1 MTTAEIGLP
10 SAEPTIDELLM
21 VASRTGAS
29 DLHLS
34 CNKHPKMR
42 VDGDLVDLPN
52 SSLLTAD
59 WMFRSMKAIM
69 TEKQR
74 DEYARN
80 MELDFSHG
88 VSGYGRFR
96 VNFYVQTGTPA
107 AVFRGIPDKIKT
119 IDELGLPQTFSDITN
134 RPNGLVLVTG
144 PTGSG
149 KSTTL
154 AAMIEERNR
163 KFAEHIITVEDP
175 VEFIYESKT
184 ALVNQREV
192 GSDTASFHEALRRV
206 LRQDPDVILIGELRD
221 AETISIA
228 LTAAETGHLVF
239 GTLHTQS
246 AAKSINRIIDSF
258 SPAQQGQVR
267 SQLSE
272 TLQAI
277 ISQTLLKRTDG
288 GRVAA
293 TEVLVRN
300 TAIANQIREGNT
312 SGIRDAI
319 QVGKNEGM
327 HTLDQDLERL
337 FEAKI
342 IDRETMFE
350 HLSADKKKKLGDQ
363 AQQMHMQMP
372 TRRY

>member
-1 MTTAEIGLP
+1 MTTEYSLP
-10 SAEPTIDELLM
+10 SADVSIDDLLRK
-21 VASRTGAS
+21 ASRAGAS

-34 CNKHPKMR
+34 CGKHPKMR
-42 VDGDLVDLPN
+42 VDGDLVDI
-52 SSLLTAD
+52 SGESMLTKE
-59 WMFRSMKAIM
+59 WMAEAMKSIM
-69 TEKQR
+69 TPKQVR
-74 DEYARN
+74 EYSENR
-80 MELDFSHG
+80 ELDFSHG
-88 VSGYGRFR
+88 VKGYGRFR
-96 VNFYVQTGTPA
+96 VNFYVQSGTPA

-119 IDELGLPQTFSDITN
+119 IEELGLSETFNDITN
-134 RPNGLVLVTG
+134 KPNGLVLVTG

-154 AAMIEERNR
+154 AAMIEARNR
-163 KFAEHIITVEDP
+163 KYAEHIITVEDP
-175 VEFIYESKT
+175 VEFIYESKK

-192 GSDTASFHEALRRV
+192 GSDTASFHEALRRI

-258 SPAQQGQVR
+258 SPAQQGQIR
-267 SQLSE
+267 SQLSD

-277 ISQTLLKRTDG
+277 ISQSLLKRTDG

-300 TAIANQIREGNT
+300 TAVANLIREGNT

-319 QVGKNEGM
+319 QIGRDQGM

-337 FEAKI
+337 YSEKA
-342 IDRETMFE
+342 IDRETMLE
-350 HLSADKKKKLGDQ
+350 RMSPEAREKNGS
-363 AQQMHMQMP
+363 
-372 TRRY
+372 RRSRY

>member
-1 MTTAEIGLP
+1 MTLTEDSLP
-10 SAEPTIDELLM
+10 NADLTIDDLLRR
-21 VASRTGAS
+21 AAQSKAS

-34 CNKHPKMR
+34 CGKKPKMR
-42 VDGDLVDLPN
+42 VDGDLIDIPDTITLDKSWLAPAMRAV
-52 SSLLTAD
+52 
-59 WMFRSMKAIM
+59 M
-69 TEKQR
+69 TQKQVA
-74 DEYARN
+74 EYSTHL
-80 MELDFSHG
+80 ELDFSHALE
-88 VSGYGRFR
+88 GYGRFR
-96 VNFYVQTGTPA
+96 VNFYVQSGSPA
-107 AVFRGIPDKIKT
+107 AVFRAIPDRIKT
-119 IDELGLPQTFSDITN
+119 IDELGLSEAFNDITN
-134 RPNGLVLVTG
+134 KPNGLVLVTG

-154 AAMIEERNR
+154 AAMIEARNR
-163 KFAEHIITVEDP
+163 TYPEHIITVEDP
-175 VEFIYESKT
+175 VEFIYESKK
-184 ALVNQREV
+184 ALINQREV
-192 GSDTASFHEALRRV
+192 GSDTASFHEALRRI

-258 SPAQQGQVR
+258 APAQQGQIR
-267 SQLSE
+267 SQLSD

-300 TAIANQIREGNT
+300 TAIANLIREGNT

-319 QVGKNEGM
+319 QIGRDQGM

-337 FEAKI
+337 YAEDT
-342 IDRETMFE
+342 IDRETMYE
-350 HLSADKKKKLGDQ
+350 HMSPLAKEKNG
-363 AQQMHMQMP
+363 A
-372 TRRY
+372 RRSRY

>member
-1 MTTAEIGLP
+1 MTLTDASLP
-10 SAEPTIDELLM
+10 SAELTIDDLLRK
-21 VASRTGAS
+21 AANSGAS

-34 CNKHPKMR
+34 CGKMPKMR
-42 VDGDLVDLPN
+42 VDGDLIDIPGSITLE
-52 SSLLTAD
+52 SSWLFPAMQAVMTQKQSSEY
-59 WMFRSMKAIM
+59 RSKL
-69 TEKQR
+69 
-74 DEYARN
+74 
-80 MELDFSHG
+80 ELDFSHG
-88 VSGYGRFR
+88 VEGYGRFR
-96 VNFYVQTGTPA
+96 VNFYVQSGTPA
-107 AVFRGIPDKIKT
+107 AVFRSIPDKIKT
-119 IDELGLPQTFSDITN
+119 IDDLGLPEAFNDITN

-154 AAMIEERNR
+154 AAMIEARNR
-163 KFAEHIITVEDP
+163 TYPEHIITVEDP
-175 VEFIYESKT
+175 VEFIYQSKK
-184 ALVNQREV
+184 ALINQREV
-192 GSDTASFHEALRRV
+192 GSDTTSFHEALRRI

-258 SPAQQGQVR
+258 SPAQQGQIR
-267 SQLSE
+267 SQLSD

-300 TAIANQIREGNT
+300 SAVANLIREGNT

-319 QVGKNEGM
+319 QIGRNQGM

-337 FEAKI
+337 YNENT
-342 IDRETMFE
+342 IDRDIMFE
-350 HLSADKKKKLGDQ
+350 HLSPDAKEKHG
-363 AQQMHMQMP
+363 A
-372 TRRY
+372 RRRSY

>member
-1 MTTAEIGLP
+1 MTLTEDSLP
-10 SAEPTIDELLM
+10 SADLSMDDLLRIA
-21 VASRTGAS
+21 VRSGAS

-34 CNKHPKMR
+34 CGKLPKMR
-42 VDGDLVDLPN
+42 VDGDLVDLQGQ
-52 SSLLTAD
+52 SILTRG
-59 WMFRSMKAIM
+59 WMASAMKAIM
-69 TEKQR
+69 NPKQVR
-74 DEYARN
+74 EYAEN
-80 MELDFSHG
+80 QELDFSHE
-88 VSGYGRFR
+88 VAGYGRFR
-96 VNFYVQTGTPA
+96 VNFYVQSETPA
-107 AVFRGIPDKIKT
+107 AVFRGIPDKVKT
-119 IDELGLPQTFSDITN
+119 TEELGLPETFNDISD

-154 AAMIEERNR
+154 AAMIESRNV
-163 KFAEHIITVEDP
+163 KYAEHIITVEDP
-175 VEFIYESKT
+175 IEFIYQSKN
-184 ALVNQREV
+184 ALINQREV
-192 GSDTASFHEALRRV
+192 GRDTKSFHEALRRV

-258 SPAQQGQVR
+258 SPGQQGQIR
-267 SQLSE
+267 SQLSD

-277 ISQTLLKRTDG
+277 ISQTLLKRKDG

-300 TAIANQIREGNT
+300 SAVANQIREGKT

-319 QVGKNEGM
+319 QVGHSVGM
-327 HTLDQDLERL
+327 HTLDQDLRRL
-337 FEAKI
+337 YSEGI

-350 HLSADKKKKLGDQ
+350 HLSEEEKKKTGSR
-363 AQQMHMQMP
+363 A
-372 TRRY
+372 Y